1 MLSTSKST
9 INFPTFDDLNSFD
22 VLKTKNTDNEFS
34 IVSDINNVDHHLL
47 SKHKKTSQP
56 IPKSKEQDKKQVSKR
71 SQVKNACVNCQKA
84 CKKCDDGRACQ
95 RCVKF
100 GIADTCVDS
109 PRKQRKKGFKRG
121 PYRKREKQS
130 TEPEAVVL
138 NSYSTIKSS
147 KDTSSLITSNMDSQN
162 LAFCMQ
168 PADLTDIEMTRL
180 WETNN
185 ASNSFQIKDLDD
197 KNDFNF
203 TVPGTNASIV
213 NTPSYYQE
221 PSYLVENTNT
231 MSSSSSPKTLNYANT
246 THQNAAPHINSN
258 DFLPLYD
265 NALFALPK
273 TENNVFISVTHS
285 SPYDLNGIHDA
296 FHYSELGF
304 DMTHG
309 SDVHLSNHTNQWIKS
324 SILDNQD
331 YITGI

>member
-1 MLSTSKST
+1 MMEERANDVLNLVLLIHVSTLPE
-9 INFPTFDDLNSFD
+9 NNARRDLNG
-22 VLKTKNTDNEFS
+22 VLTEKEVKRERERERTSQEYL
-34 IVSDINNVDHHLL
+34 HLL
-47 SKHKKTSQP
+47 L
-56 IPKSKEQDKKQVSKR
+56 
-71 SQVKNACVNCQKA
+71 
-84 CKKCDDGRACQ
+84 
-95 RCVKF
+95 
-100 GIADTCVDS
+100 
-109 PRKQRKKGFKRG
+109 
-121 PYRKREKQS
+121 EKQS
-130 TEPEAVVL
+130 TEPESVVL

-147 KDTSSLITSNMDSQN
+147 KDTSLLITSNMDSQN

-185 ASNSFQIKDLDD
+185 ASNSFQIKDSDD

-213 NTPSYYQE
+213 NTPSYYQD
-221 PSYLVENTNT
+221 PRYLVENTNT
-231 MSSSSSPKTLNYANT
+231 VSSSSSLKTLNYANT

-273 TENNVFISVTHS
+273 TENNVFISVTHP

-309 SDVHLSNHTNQWIKS
+309 LDVHLSNHTNQWLKS
-324 SILDNQD
+324 NMLDNQD

>member
-1 MLSTSKST
+1 
-9 INFPTFDDLNSFD
+9 
-22 VLKTKNTDNEFS
+22 
-34 IVSDINNVDHHLL
+34 
-47 SKHKKTSQP
+47 
-56 IPKSKEQDKKQVSKR
+56 
-71 SQVKNACVNCQKA
+71 
-84 CKKCDDGRACQ
+84 CDDGRACQ

-130 TEPEAVVL
+130 TEPESVVL

-147 KDTSSLITSNMDSQN
+147 KDTSLLITSNMDSQN

-168 PADLTDIEMTRL
+168 PADLTDVEMTRL

-185 ASNSFQIKDLDD
+185 ASNSFQIKDSDD

-213 NTPSYYQE
+213 NTPSYYQD
-221 PSYLVENTNT
+221 PRYLVENTNT
-231 MSSSSSPKTLNYANT
+231 VSSSSSLKTLNYANT

-273 TENNVFISVTHS
+273 TENNVFISVTHP

-309 SDVHLSNHTNQWIKS
+309 LDVHLSNHTNQWLKS
-324 SILDNQD
+324 NMLDNQD
-331 YITGI
+331 YITGIYV